1 MTFHSSA
8 AALGF
13 VLALGL
19 GTAVHAAT
27 PAPASTP
34 ATLALKKTDI
44 VTGSG
49 KTATAGATVA
59 VHYTAWLYAPK
70 ATRQHGARFDSS
82 EGGAPFT
89 FKLGAG
95 QVIKG
100 WDQGL
105 VGMKVGGRRTLVVP
119 AALGYG
125 AQGAGPIPPNANLI
139 FDITLVDVK

>member
-8 AALGF
+8 AALAF
-13 VLALGL
+13 ALALGF
-19 GTAVHAAT
+19 GTNVQAAT
-27 PAPASTP
+27 PAAAAPRTA
-34 ATLALKKTDI
+34 LALQKTDV
-44 VTGSG
+44 VTGAG
-49 KTATAGATVA
+49 KAAAPGATVS

-70 ATRQHGARFDSS
+70 APRQHGARFDSS

-105 VGMKVGGRRTLVVP
+105 AGMKAGGRRTLVVP
-119 AALGYG
+119 AALAYG

-139 FDITLVDVK
+139 FDIKLVDVK

>member
-13 VLALGL
+13 VLALGT
-19 GTAVHAAT
+19 GTAVQAAT
-27 PAPASTP
+27 PAPAT
-34 ATLALKKTDI
+34 AQTALALKKTDI

-49 KTATAGATVA
+49 KAATPGATVS
-59 VHYTAWLYAPK
+59 VHYTGWLYAPK

-105 VGMKVGGRRTLVVP
+105 VGMKVGSRRTLVVP

>member
-1 MTFHSSA
+1 MTFHASA

-13 VLALGL
+13 VLALATT
-19 GTAVHAAT
+19 TAVQAAT
-27 PAPASTP
+27 PAPAAAQT
-34 ATLALKKTDI
+34 ALALKKTDI

-49 KTATAGATVA
+49 KAAIPGATVS

-105 VGMKVGGRRTLVVP
+105 AGMKVGGRRTLVVP

-125 AQGAGPIPPNANLI
+125 AQGAGPVPPNANLI
-139 FDITLVDVK
+139 FDITLVEVK